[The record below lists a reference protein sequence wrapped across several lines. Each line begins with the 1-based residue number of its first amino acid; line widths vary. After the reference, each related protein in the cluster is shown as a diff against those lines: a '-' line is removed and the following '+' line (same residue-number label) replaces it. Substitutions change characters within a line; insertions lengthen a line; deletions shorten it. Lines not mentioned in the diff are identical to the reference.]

1 MPVCTNCGV
10 ELKEGTSLCPLCGS
24 ALNGSSAGMS
34 TIKDPAYLPAKQV
47 KNIMGRW
54 IWDLFTFLM
63 ISGLLVVFAVDFA
76 YGMSIGW
83 SRIPL
88 LAIGYT
94 WLSVT
99 LGWKTRKNLYC
110 TLLFETLLLMLF
122 LWVMNLLIP
131 GKSWFGKFVLPFLVL
146 TAINLEVSVLL
157 IRKFKLRA
165 LNIVFVFFISLGVFL
180 ICLEALLNRFLH
192 ERLFVSWSMV
202 AFACLLVLSGFI
214 QYFKHRIKKRGIDL
228 EKFLHT

>member
-1 MPVCTNCGV
+1 MPICTNCGV
-10 ELKEGTSLCPLCGS
+10 ELKEGTSICPLCGS
-24 ALNGSSAGMS
+24 ALDGSSNN
-34 TIKDPAYLPAKQV
+34 TENEKDHDYLPV
-47 KNIMGRW
+47 KPVRNNMGKW

-63 ISGLLVVFAVDFA
+63 ISGFLVVFAVDFA
-76 YGMSIGW
+76 YGWSIGW

-88 LAIGYT
+88 VAIGYI
-94 WLSVT
+94 WLAVT
-99 LGWKTRKNLYC
+99 LGVKIRKSIYIS
-110 TLLFETLLLMLF
+110 LLCEIILLMLF
-122 LWVMNLLIP
+122 LWALNLLIP
-131 GKSWFGKFVLPFLVL
+131 GKPWFGKFVFPFLIFTV
-146 TAINLEVSVLL
+146 INLESSVLL

-180 ICLEALLNRFLH
+180 LCLEALLNRFLH

-214 QYFKHRIKKRGIDL
+214 PYFKHRIKKRGIDL